1 MADEQ
6 QRVDGDGDKEEEPE
20 TGNSLENFVT
30 NHYQKQ
36 KVLFIFDFCNQLIKI
51 G

>member
-6 QRVDGDGDKEEEPE
+6 QRVDGDGDKKEEPE
-20 TGNSLENFVT
+20 TGNSLEDFVT

-36 KVLFIFDFCNQLIKI
+36 KVLVYFIFVISAKI
-51 G
+51 C